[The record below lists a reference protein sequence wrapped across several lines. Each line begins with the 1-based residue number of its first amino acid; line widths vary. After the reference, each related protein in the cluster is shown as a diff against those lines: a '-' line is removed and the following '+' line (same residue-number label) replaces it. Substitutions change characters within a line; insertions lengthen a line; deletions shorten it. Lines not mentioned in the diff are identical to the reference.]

1 MHQLLLASWEVA
13 RLRQGVN
20 EPAKRACRS
29 SRLRLSTSSSSS
41 RRSIVWPMLARSSF
55 SSRASSVWVMPGL
68 RKISQYT
75 PLRPREPELFNRRI
89 GGPAQTPGHFLH
101 KKEQPIGIGEGTCP
115 PLYPRHSPSW
125 QPSRA
130 TYHSGSG
137 NKAVYCKSIYN
148 MRLRYA
154 VANFPY
160 RGKWWHLHSSR
171 SDRKCRCFTG
181 LARAWG
187 RPDPSRMETCH
198 SRSRQCGIS
207 SDRN

>member
-1 MHQLLLASWEVA
+1 MARWPDCHASWPAIRVSAPVPQNGSPRASEHTLHQLLLASWEVA

-89 GGPAQTPGHFLH
+89 KGPAQTPRHFLH
-101 KKEQPIGIGEGTCP
+101 KKEQPIGIGEETCP
-115 PLYPRHSPSW
+115 LCIQVIVR
-125 QPSRA
+125 R
-130 TYHSGSG
+130 GSHPG
-137 NKAVYCKSIYN
+137 LPTIADQEIK
-148 MRLRYA
+148 
-154 VANFPY
+154 P
-160 RGKWWHLHSSR
+160 
-171 SDRKCRCFTG
+171 FTVN
-181 LARAWG
+181 RF
-187 RPDPSRMETCH
+187 T
-198 SRSRQCGIS
+198 I
-207 SDRN
+207 